1 MRTYLVVLLMILAT
15 AGCAH
20 RREAAAIQRNGA
32 ACEQLGHVGGTPAW
46 SACAAS
52 LDKYRRTKGGEEF
65 EMPTVSDPSRKMTCA
80 YRDGATA
87 CK

>member
-1 MRTYLVVLLMILAT
+1 MRFHVVLLLIIAST

-32 ACEQLGHVGGTPAW
+32 ACTQLGHTGGTPDW
-46 SACAAS
+46 TSCAVN
-52 LDKYRRTKGGEEF
+52 LDKYRRTKSGEEF
-65 EMPTVSDPSRKMTCA
+65 QMPVANDPTRKMTCA
-80 YRDGATA
+80 YKDGATS